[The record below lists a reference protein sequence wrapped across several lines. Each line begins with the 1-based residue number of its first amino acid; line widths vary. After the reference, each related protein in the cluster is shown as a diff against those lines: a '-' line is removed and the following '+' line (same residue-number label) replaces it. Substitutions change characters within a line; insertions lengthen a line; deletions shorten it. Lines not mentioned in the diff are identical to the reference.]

1 MSGSSGG
8 GTHGPR
14 AGARPPP
21 SPTPPHRPTS
31 ADRPPS
37 WKRHVPT
44 ALLLLGLALL
54 LVGFARPRAT
64 VSVKRQE
71 ATVVIVLDVSGA
83 MAARDAR
90 PTRLGAARAAALRLV
105 DQLPHGYRMSLV

>member
-1 MSGSSGG
+1 MSFAA
-8 GTHGPR
+8 PALLVFLVVVPLA
-14 AGARPPP
+14 AGAYVWLERRRDARA
-21 SPTPPHRPTS
+21 SEWATPALLPNIVE
-31 ADRPPS
+31 RPPS

-71 ATVVIVLDVSGA
+71 ATVAIN
-83 MAARDAR
+83 
-90 PTRLGAARAAALRLV
+90 P
-105 DQLPHGYRMSLV
+105 P